1 MGDTQEGH
9 AWEGRGTRM
18 DVSPC
23 WHGPFYLL
31 HLVLD
36 SRLLFCTS
44 TYLPVNCS
52 ECAPASHLWK
62 QLLFLGTLKLLCT
75 LWHCRASPCY
85 RSHSCTE
92 GLPE

>member
-23 WHGPFYLL
+23 WHGPFYLP

-36 SRLLFCTS
+36 SRSPLLHL
-44 TYLPVNCS
+44 YLAAC
-52 ECAPASHLWK
+52 E
-62 QLLFLGTLKLLCT
+62 LL
-75 LWHCRASPCY
+75 
-85 RSHSCTE
+85 
-92 GLPE
+92 